1 MSNSGQVSP
10 CTRSFTDEGV
20 SAVLLVDRECV
31 RRLMEAPEPDAV
43 LVYIQGECVVR
54 PEAELDA
61 AHRRLVIARRT
72 DLPPQAETSDQQ
84 LDLLA
89 NRLDNVARDLGA

>member
-1 MSNSGQVSP
+1 M
-10 CTRSFTDEGV
+10 
-20 SAVLLVDRECV
+20 LLVDRECV

-43 LVYIQGECVVR
+43 LVYVQGECVVR
-54 PEAELDA
+54 PEGELDE
-61 AHRRLVIARRT
+61 AHRHLVIARRT
-72 DLPPQAETSDQQ
+72 DLPPQADTSDQQ